1 MVTVGVDFAYTETIR
16 DVLRAI
22 RAHEGKIV
30 DFDPDGPAGGN
41 PVVLLGFDNE
51 GRRAALPQGAPPR
64 GRRRVQP
71 VEDSLMLTEV
81 A

>member
-1 MVTVGVDFAYTETIR
+1 MVTVGVDFAYNETIR

-41 PVVLLGFDNE
+41 PVVLLGFDT
-51 GRRAALPQGAPPR
+51 RDDALRFHP
-64 GRRRVQP
+64 
-71 VEDSLMLTEV
+71 EDGDEFNLSRIR
-81 A
+81 

>member
-1 MVTVGVDFAYTETIR
+1 MVTVGVDFAYNETIR

-41 PVVLLGFDNE
+41 PVVLLGFDTRDDALRLLK
-51 GRRAALPQGAPPR
+51 GRYPDDGDEFNLSRIR
-64 GRRRVQP
+64 
-71 VEDSLMLTEV
+71 
-81 A
+81 

>member
-1 MVTVGVDFAYTETIR
+1 MVTVGVDFAYNETIR

-41 PVVLLGFDNE
+41 PVVLLGFDR
-51 GRRAALPQGAPPR
+51 GTTRCASSRGATPR
-64 GRRRVQP
+64 TATSSTCRGFA
-71 VEDSLMLTEV
+71 EC
-81 A
+81 

>member
-1 MVTVGVDFAYTETIR
+1 MVTVGVDFAYNETIR

-41 PVVLLGFDNE
+41 PMRD
-51 GRRAALPQGAPPR
+51 AALR
-64 GRRRVQP
+64 FLKGRYR
-71 VEDSLMLTEV
+71 EDGDEFNLSRIR
-81 A
+81 

>member
-1 MVTVGVDFAYTETIR
+1 MWTSPTTRTIR

-22 RAHEGKIV
+22 RTHKGKII

-41 PVVLLGFDNE
+41 PNVLLGFETKD
-51 GRRAALPQGAPPR
+51 AALCFLEERYPDDDDEFNLSRIRKA
-64 GRRRVQP
+64 
-71 VEDSLMLTEV
+71 E